1 VNTVASIAPEFR
13 FPQQFS
19 LINSRR
25 INPGNRWRYNFP
37 GRPILAEGKTPI
49 KPHGLSLHS
58 SLNDSSFHWL
68 TTDLLRRKN
77 MSFSIRKKTTFCV
90 PLLVAMFAP
99 LIAGNLALAS
109 DPALEKEARAAIRMW
124 LEVGL
129 KSGKPE
135 QLDAILAPEFQIQRA
150 DGNGFNKADYM
161 KGGLPQIREI
171 REITD
176 VAATQHENI
185 MVVRYRLTIQENVA
199 GKPVEPTGPRLTV
212 FRREGSRWL
221 VVAHSNFAKIAQ

>member
-1 VNTVASIAPEFR
+1 
-13 FPQQFS
+13 
-19 LINSRR
+19 
-25 INPGNRWRYNFP
+25 
-37 GRPILAEGKTPI
+37 
-49 KPHGLSLHS
+49 
-58 SLNDSSFHWL
+58 
-68 TTDLLRRKN
+68 

-124 LEVGL
+124 LEVGV

-161 KGGLPQIREI
+161 KGGLPQISEI